1 MQQTRSRCW
10 SWKVCNSCEVVVL
23 YLVKLLPA
31 INWKAD
37 HKLTEVAFLGPIVQK
52 FQNSGLGWLLLATF
66 SKVLVE
72 RDELE

>member
-10 SWKVCNSCEVVVL
+10 SWKVCNSCEVAVIH
-23 YLVKLLPA
+23 LVKLLPA

-52 FQNSGLGWLLLATF
+52 FQNSGLGCYFLPLSAKF
-66 SKVLVE
+66 
-72 RDELE
+72 